1 MSLNNY
7 VEEVLKINHEV
18 NIPTGKDLTWQKL
31 ALIHTEIAEA
41 TSAYR
46 KGKHGYDKDTF
57 ESELMDA
64 LWRIL
69 ELLGIWEC
77 DAEEIFKNTGKR
89 NRSRKGEFDN

>member
-1 MSLNNY
+1 MNLNDYANK
-7 VEEVLKINHEV
+7 VLRINNEA
-18 NIPTGKDLTWQKL
+18 NITLDKDLTWQKL

-41 TSAYR
+41 TTAYR
-46 KGKHGYDKDTF
+46 KNIHGYNKDTF

-77 DAEEIFKNTGKR
+77 DVEKYFHTTGER
-89 NRSRKGEFDN
+89 ILSRKDEFE

>member
-1 MSLNNY
+1 MDLNDY
-7 VEEVLKINHEV
+7 LKEVLETNKV
-18 NIPTGKDLTWQKL
+18 ANIAANKDLTWQKL
-31 ALIHTEIAEA
+31 ALIHTEISEA

-46 KGKHGYDKDTF
+46 KGNYGYDKDTF

-77 DAEEIFKNTGKR
+77 DVEEIFQITKERIKG
-89 NRSRKGEFDN
+89 RKGEFK

>member
-1 MSLNNY
+1 MNLNDY
-7 VEEVLKINHEV
+7 VNEVLKINSEA
-18 NIPTGKDLTWQKL
+18 NIPLDKDLTWQKL

-46 KGKHGYDKDTF
+46 KNIYGYDKDTF

-69 ELLGIWEC
+69 ELMGIWEC
-77 DAEEIFKNTGKR
+77 DVEKIFQKTSERIKN
-89 NRSRKGEFDN
+89 RKGEFE